1 MASLAWLL
9 IPLFAAIGAAIWGSW
24 AARDRT
30 SGDISELTG
39 YARFREAMDQAEPA
53 RNRTKEKAHSGS
65 DAV

>member
-30 SGDISELTG
+30 QGDISELAG
-39 YARFREAMDQAEPA
+39 YARFREAMDRADRSEA
-53 RNRTKEKAHSGS
+53 WGKAHSGS

>member
-9 IPLFAAIGAAIWGSW
+9 IPLFAAIGAGIWGSW

-30 SGDISELTG
+30 QGDISELAG
-39 YARFREAMDQAEPA
+39 YARFREAMGNAEQAKA
-53 RNRTKEKAHSGS
+53 KAQAHSGS

>member
-30 SGDISELTG
+30 QGDISELAG
-39 YARFREAMDQAEPA
+39 YARFREAMDKAERA
-53 RNRTKEKAHSGS
+53 GHKEKAHSGS

>member
-9 IPLFAAIGAAIWGSW
+9 IPLIAAIGAAIWGSW

-30 SGDISELTG
+30 SGDISELAG
-39 YARFREAMDQAEPA
+39 YARFREVMDK
-53 RNRTKEKAHSGS
+53 NDHTRTKAQAHSGS

>member
-1 MASLAWLL
+1 MGSLAWLL

-30 SGDISELTG
+30 SGDISELAG
-39 YARFREAMDQAEPA
+39 YARFREVMDTSRADKA
-53 RNRTKEKAHSGS
+53 KAHSGS

>member
-30 SGDISELTG
+30 QGDISELAG
-39 YARFREAMDQAEPA
+39 YARFREAMGKADQAP
-53 RNRTKEKAHSGS
+53 TKEKAHSGS